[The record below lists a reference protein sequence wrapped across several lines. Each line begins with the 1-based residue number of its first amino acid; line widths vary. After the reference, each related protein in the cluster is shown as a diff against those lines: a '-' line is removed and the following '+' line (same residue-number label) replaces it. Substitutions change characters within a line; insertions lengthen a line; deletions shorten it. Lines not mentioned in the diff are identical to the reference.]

1 MCFGLLLLL
10 PPSFEDIA
18 KDEAL
23 RVKRLQLK
31 DTNAKLNNLSNEMQN
46 PINADDGSIDNKN
59 AFPYDD
65 SGSRQNDKEVSG
77 TQIKLHVCFKALIF
91 IENKHKYATSHY

>member
-10 PPSFEDIA
+10 PPSFEVIA

-31 DTNAKLNNLSNEMQN
+31 DTNAKLNNLSNDMQN
-46 PINADDGSIDNKN
+46 PTNADDNSIDNKN
-59 AFPYDD
+59 VFPYDD
-65 SGSRQNDKEVSG
+65 SGSRQSDKEVSI
-77 TQIKLHVCFKALIF
+77 TLQITRLF
-91 IENKHKYATSHY
+91 